1 MLQRW
6 TNDEL
11 RGTPHQVV
19 EPPGRSDIIPE
30 RYSIAFFCNANKN
43 VMLDGIKE
51 IWNGQ
56 TGKYPSMTAHEYITK
71 RLTATIDTQTR

>member
-19 EPPGRSDIIPE
+19 EPPGITDIIPE

-43 VMLDGIKE
+43 CMLDGIKE
-51 IWNGQ
+51 ILNGQ
-56 TGKYPSMTAHEYITK
+56 PSKYPSMTAGEYITK
-71 RLTATIDTQTR
+71 RLTDSIDNS